1 MIQGRG
7 LLEQETRVD
16 ARAWPGRGEFLHNDG
31 REAKQR
37 HGRRQ
42 EGKRG
47 KQELLEVILSATGS
61 KQGDER
67 TRTRTRV
74 RSGLGGEQAHGRRKC
89 GV

>member
-42 EGKRG
+42 EGERG
-47 KQELLEVILSATGS
+47 KQELLEAN
-61 KQGDER
+61 KAM
-67 TRTRTRV
+67 
-74 RSGLGGEQAHGRRKC
+74 SGRGR
-89 GV
+89 G